1 MSKKLRWGL
10 IGAST
15 IAREHVI
22 RAIRANDG
30 EVTAVMSADLAR
42 AKAYAAE
49 NGIPTAVGFAGG
61 AAGPRRTSMRSISRP
76 PTSSIAT
83 RRSPRQRPASIC
95 SARSRSP

>member
-1 MSKKLRWGL
+1 MTKKLRWGL

-30 EVTAVMSADLAR
+30 EITAVMSADPAR

-49 NGIPTAVGFAGG
+49 NGIPAAVASLDALLAREDVD
-61 AAGPRRTSMRSISRP
+61 AA
-76 PTSSIAT
+76 
-83 RRSPRQRPASIC
+83 
-95 SARSRSP
+95 